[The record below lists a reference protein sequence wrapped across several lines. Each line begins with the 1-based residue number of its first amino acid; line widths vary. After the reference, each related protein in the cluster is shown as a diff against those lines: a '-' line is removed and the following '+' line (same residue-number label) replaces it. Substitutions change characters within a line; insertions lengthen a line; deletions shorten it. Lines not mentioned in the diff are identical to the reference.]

1 MAEKGEEPMK
11 AKTNPEA
18 SKFVWNLK
26 NLFLN
31 GIHVLVV
38 VIALV
43 AHPVVETNPDR
54 ALP

>member
-1 MAEKGEEPMK
+1 MK
-11 AKTNPEA
+11 TKIKPE
-18 SKFVWNLK
+18 SPKFHWNLK

-31 GIHVLVV
+31 GIHMLVV